1 MDGGRVGHPA
11 PEASAGGFELKTR
24 LLLLA
29 LLFVVLAPAPALACP
44 VCGLAGPG
52 NNGWAY
58 FAMTMMLSIVP
69 LAFLGGLAYW
79 IHRRIKAQAD
89 EVADPA
95 SATPASLPAPQKP

>member
-1 MDGGRVGHPA
+1 M
-11 PEASAGGFELKTR
+11 KIR
-24 LLLLA
+24 LLLVA

-79 IHRRIKAQAD
+79 IHRRIKAQGD
-89 EVADPA
+89 EVAAPAPA
-95 SATPASLPAPQKP
+95 SPASIPAPQEP